1 MKAKPEFPE
10 TLREA
15 VQYFSEPDRCIEFM
29 TAVQWPDGRVKCG
42 RCGSESVYYMKSCR
56 RFKCRACKN
65 QFSVKINTIFEESP
79 LGFDKWLPAVW
90 MIINAKNGISSC
102 EIARALG
109 VTQKTAWFMLH
120 RIRLALQD
128 GSLCKF
134 AGNVEVDET
143 FIGGKARKMN
153 NRQWRSWSRK
163 VSAGPFAG
171 KAPVQGI
178 LQRTEDG
185 KSSRVALMQVRSL
198 DKAELQGNI
207 KEYVLKGSKVYTDE
221 NGAYVGLKKD
231 YTHSVINHAVC
242 YARGHVHTNGL
253 ENFWSLLK
261 RTIKGTYV
269 SVEPFHLFRYLDEQA
284 FRFNERK
291 DTDAGRFLKG
301 ILGVVGKRLQYITLI
316 GQRGYCQPPTSGTRQ
331 AEAKEGKRRMKRKP
345 FGGFEDMGLQPA

>member
-1 MKAKPEFPE
+1 MKTKPEFPQ

-15 VQYFSEPDRCIEFM
+15 VQYFADPDRCMEFM
-29 TAVQWPDGRVKCG
+29 IAVQWPDGRVRCG
-42 RCGSESVYYMKSCR
+42 RCDSDAVTYMKSCR
-56 RFKCRACKN
+56 RWLCRSCKN

-102 EIARALG
+102 EIGRALG
-109 VTQKTAWFMLH
+109 VTQKTSWFMLH

-143 FIGGKARKMN
+143 FIGGKARLMN
-153 NRQWRSWSRK
+153 TKQRRK
-163 VSAGPFAG
+163 RKKGTGAIAMT
-171 KAPVQGI
+171 PVQGI
-178 LQRTEDG
+178 LQRTTG
-185 KSSRVALMQVRSL
+185 SKSSRVALMPVRSL

-207 KEYVLKGSKVYTDE
+207 KDQVLKGSIVYTDE
-221 NGAYVGLKKD
+221 GGGYAGLSRE
-231 YTHSVINHAVC
+231 YTHHVINHAEC
-242 YARGHVHTNGL
+242 YAKGHVHTNGL

-269 SVEPFHLFRYLDEQA
+269 SIEPFHLFRYLDEQA

-291 DTDAGRFLKG
+291 DTDSGRFLKG
-301 ILGVVGKRLQYITLI
+301 ILGVVGKRLQYIVLT
-316 GQRGYCQPPTSGTRQ
+316 GKRGYIGPPTSGPGEAQQ
-331 AEAKEGKRRMKRKP
+331 A
-345 FGGFEDMGLQPA
+345 